1 MTASENHDSSRQRIV
16 AAAPPN
22 AAGGGGEG
30 PPISKVVTRSG
41 LPVSSVYWFF
51 KDKDDLIAEVVRSS
65 FDTWIAEQPTW
76 DPLPKGV
83 SVGEGL
89 RAVLDKSALSLAA
102 APDFLRI
109 GLMLTLERREAEPAA
124 RTLFLDIRIAIEDE
138 LTRWF
143 SAAIGPR
150 RAKRAPDLPRRLARI
165 VIAGTDGLFLSHQI
179 HDVADAHEY
188 VDVLVAIVESAIAAA

>member
-1 MTASENHDSSRQRIV
+1 MTAAESHDGSRQRIV
-16 AAAPPN
+16 AAAAEI
-22 AAGGGGEG
+22 AAEAGYEG
-30 PPISKVVTRSG
+30 TTISKVVKRSG

-65 FDTWIAEQPTW
+65 FEAWIAEQPTW

-89 RAVLDKSALSLAA
+89 RAVLNRSVLSLAT

-109 GLMLTLERREAEPAA
+109 GLMLTLERRETEPAA
-124 RTLFLDIRIAIEDE
+124 RTLFLDTRIAVEDD

-143 SAAIGPR
+143 TAAIGPR
-150 RAKRAPDLPRRLARI
+150 KVKRAPDLPRRLARI
-165 VIAGTDGLFLSHQI
+165 VIAGTDGLFLAHQI
-179 HDVADAHEY
+179 HDDEDAGEY
-188 VDVLVAIVESAIAAA
+188 VDILVAIVESAIAAA

>member
-1 MTASENHDSSRQRIV
+1 MTAAEGQDGSRQRIV
-16 AAAPPN
+16 AAAAEI
-22 AAGGGGEG
+22 AAEAGYEG
-30 PPISKVVTRSG
+30 TTISKVVKRSG

-51 KDKDDLIAEVVRSS
+51 KDKDELIAEVVRSS
-65 FDTWIAEQPTW
+65 FDTWIGDQPTW

-83 SVGEGL
+83 SVGDGL

-109 GLMLTLERREAEPAA
+109 GLMLTLERRETEPAA

-143 SAAIGPR
+143 AAAIGTR
-150 RAKRAPDLPRRLARI
+150 KVRRAPDLPRRLARM
-165 VIAGTDGLFLSHQI
+165 VIAGTDGLFLAHQI
-179 HDVADAHEY
+179 HDVADTHEY
-188 VDVLVAIVESAIAAA
+188 VDILVTIVESAIAAA

>member
-1 MTASENHDSSRQRIV
+1 MTAVEGHDSSRRRIV
-16 AAAPPN
+16 DAAAQI
-22 AAGGGGEG
+22 AAEGGYEG
-30 PPISKVVTRSG
+30 TTISKVVKRSG

-89 RAVLDKSALSLAA
+89 RAVLDKSVLSLAA

-109 GLMLTLERREAEPAA
+109 GLMLALERREAEPAA
-124 RTLFLDIRIAIEDE
+124 RTLFLDTRIAVEDD

-143 SAAIGPR
+143 TAAIGSR
-150 RAKRAPDLPRRLARI
+150 KVKRAPDLPRRLARI
-165 VIAGTDGLFLSHQI
+165 VIAGTDGLFLAHQI
-179 HDVADAHEY
+179 HDVADAREY
-188 VDVLVAIVESAIAAA
+188 VDILASIVESAIAAA